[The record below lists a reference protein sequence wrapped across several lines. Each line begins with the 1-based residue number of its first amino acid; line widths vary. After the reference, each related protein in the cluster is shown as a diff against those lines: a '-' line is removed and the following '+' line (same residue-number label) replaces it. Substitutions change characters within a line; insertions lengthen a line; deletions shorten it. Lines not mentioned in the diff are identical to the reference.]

1 MIREII
7 RDEGFLALASE
18 DADLLDKPVAKDLA
32 ETLHRYEAS
41 CIGMAA
47 NMIGIRKRIICVM
60 VDGLPLTML
69 NPRIIAKNDPYQA
82 SEGCLSLE
90 GMRNATRYRWIR
102 VAFQDLRMRKHERE
116 FEGREAQAVQHEC
129 DHLEGIVI

>member
-18 DADLLDKPVAKDLA
+18 DATVLDKQVAKDLA
-32 ETLHRYEAS
+32 ETLHHHEAS

-47 NMIGIRKRIICVM
+47 NMIGVRKKIICIM

-69 NPRIIAKNDPYQA
+69 NPRIIAKKDPYQA
-82 SEGCLSLE
+82 SEGCLSLK
-90 GMRNATRYRWIR
+90 GMRNVMRYRWIR
-102 VAFQDLRMRKHERE
+102 VVFQDLRMRKHERE
-116 FEGREAQAVQHEC
+116 LEGREAQAVQHEC
-129 DHLEGIVI
+129 DHLDGIVI